1 MSNAIIALDGGGTN
15 LRMALVD
22 AETLEEIG
30 PRKEIQY
37 GTNLNSASDPEQS
50 LENLR
55 KFIIEGYG
63 NLPDGYLLK
72 GIILSSAG
80 TEIEANKTRLQEAL
94 ENASNQIQ
102 EKNSTLKTCPP
113 LCVVTNDIDPL
124 TAGDTHIAISAGTGT
139 VCAVKCPTPLGEKL
153 KVIDG
158 YGFFGDNGSGYNIG
172 FDLLKRIGEVYG
184 MKMWK
189 HRDGT
194 VDSVEPES
202 FYKQTSIVSHVVQR
216 LAEVAKK
223 EPDEI
228 MQLLKDGNIAQAMY
242 PGTKNNNRAIV
253 AGYTKVLNE
262 ALKADVEKKNSEG
275 MKYGIEIFKDAANE
289 LFYDIQGAYNLAGYD
304 PNDNIN
310 IVASGSVFKHNKLLG
325 KIFAIKVAKKYP
337 GANITICDPQNRGQD
352 AVMFAAQH
360 MRDILKQRA
369 SRESEI
375 EDQTR

>member
-30 PRKEIQY
+30 PRKEMQC

-63 NLPDGYLLK
+63 NLPEGYLLK

-102 EKNSTLKTCPP
+102 EKNSTLKACPP

-153 KVIDG
+153 RIIDG
-158 YGFFGDNGSGYNIG
+158 YGIFGDKGAG
-172 FDLLKRIGEVYG
+172 FDIGNDLLTRLGEVFG
-184 MKMWK
+184 KGIWTHNNGEIEEIDLK
-189 HRDGT
+189 T
-194 VDSVEPES
+194 
-202 FYKQTSIVSHVVQR
+202 FCNQTSLVTHVVQK
-216 LAEVAKK
+216 LAEVSK
-223 EPDEI
+223 EYPCEI
-228 MQLLKDGNIAQAMY
+228 IKRLMNGEIAQAMY
-242 PGTKNNNRAIV
+242 PGTNNGERSVIAS
-253 AGYTKVLNE
+253 YTKVLNDAVAE
-262 ALKADVEKKNSEG
+262 DTAKGKEGCRYVTEIYEKAATEL
-275 MKYGIEIFKDAANE
+275 FKDIMAAYRFGKYAPQE
-289 LFYDIQGAYNLAGYD
+289 K
-304 PNDNIN
+304 IN

-325 KIFAIKVAKKYP
+325 QLFTQKVTEKYP
-337 GANITICDPQNRGQD
+337 GANITICDPQNTKQD

-360 MRDILKQRA
+360 MIDILKQRA

-375 EDQTR
+375 EDQTH